1 MAQNVTFGLGLYTGQ
16 RAVATTGPRYRDAVA
31 LASAAEAAGFDA
43 FWVSEHHGLD
53 DGYLPSPLTVLAAI
67 ATATE
72 RITLGTGVVIA
83 PLHDPLRLA
92 EDAAVVD
99 HLSGGRLVL
108 GLGIGYVDH
117 EFRMFD
123 SRWSQ
128 RGARL
133 AETVEVLRRA
143 WTGEPFT
150 FAGRTMSF
158 TDVRV
163 TPRPYRD
170 GGIPIWLG
178 GYADAAVARAGRLA
192 DGHLTGRGEPRV
204 IDAATSAL
212 RSVRRPEQEGFVRA
226 VNVVC
231 VLDEPGGHAASARR
245 AFAAQQLGYE
255 HLQAGRDTYASLI
268 TDPKPDQGLA
278 AGSIERY
285 IQASGSA
292 DDVVASLRAVIDGLA
307 GWHAIHVVLRLVFP
321 DENLDDQLERVAL
334 AGRRLLPRL

>member
-16 RAVATTGPRYRDAVA
+16 RVSESTGPRYRDAIA
-31 LASAAEAAGFDA
+31 LARAAEEAGFDS

-53 DGYLPSPLTVLAAI
+53 DGYLPSPLVLLAAI
-67 ATATE
+67 AGATE
-72 RITLGTGVVIA
+72 RITLGTGLVIA
-83 PLHDPLRLA
+83 PLHHPLRIA

-128 RGARL
+128 RGTRL
-133 AETVEVLRRA
+133 AETVEVLRLA
-143 WTGEPFT
+143 WTGEPFS

-178 GYADAAVARAGRLA
+178 GYADAAVLRAGRIA
-192 DGHLTGRGEPRV
+192 DGHLTGRGEPHV
-204 IDAATSAL
+204 IDAATAAL
-212 RSVRRPEQEGFVRA
+212 RSVRRPEQAGFVRG
-226 VNVVC
+226 VNIVC
-231 VLDEPGGHAASARR
+231 VLDEPGGHDASARR
-245 AFAAQQLGYE
+245 AFAVQQLGYE
-255 HLQAGRDTYASLI
+255 HIQVGRDTYASLI
-268 TDPKPDQGLA
+268 ADPRPDQGLA
-278 AGSIERY
+278 AGSIESY

-292 DDVVASLRAVIDGLA
+292 DEVAAEVRRVIDRLD
-307 GWHAIHVVLRLVFP
+307 GWRAIHIVLRLVFP
-321 DENLDDQLERVAL
+321 DEDVDQQLERVAL
-334 AGRRLLPRL
+334 VGRRLLPLL